1 MKSVQGITNVAGVAV
16 DKDIYSTGELAALA
30 HVTKRTI
37 ITAIE
42 KGDLRAS
49 RTPGGHN
56 RILRDDALDFLR
68 RYNLL
73 PASTGKTVL
82 IVDDESVVRDL
93 IAQVLQGEGHRI
105 LHAENGYQA
114 GKLAER
120 ERPDLIVLDIM
131 LPDIDG
137 REVCRHIRE
146 EEFGKECR
154 IVAVTSLKDEE
165 SVEEMLAAGIDEVLF
180 KPFNVA
186 RLLAIVEELMT
197 EAR

>member
-1 MKSVQGITNVAGVAV
+1 VKNVQRENNVSGTLVE
-16 DKDIYSTGELAALA
+16 KDIYSTGELAALA

-56 RILRDDALDFLR
+56 RILREDAVDFLR
-68 RYNLL
+68 RHNML
-73 PASTGKTVL
+73 PEPTGKTVL

-93 IAQVLQGEGHRI
+93 IAQVLEGEGHRI

-114 GKLAER
+114 GRLAER

-146 EEFGKECR
+146 EDFGKECR
-154 IVAVTSLKDEE
+154 IVAVTSLKDDEA
-165 SVEEMLAAGIDEVLF
+165 VEEMLAAGIDEVLF

-186 RLLAIVEELMT
+186 RLLAIVEELMQ
-197 EAR
+197 EA